1 MTTYI
6 TLDDVKARNGGELSQ
21 ASSVVERWIAVAHN
35 KLRNLE
41 PALDE
46 RVKAATVDRDT
57 LQDVLVESVWRR
69 VQDDL
74 IGWRVRSETWPE
86 NTTMFRDA
94 DKTGIYFLDDELAD
108 LVIDPEGPNAIRG
121 AFSLYPVIRG

>member
-21 ASSVVERWIAVAHN
+21 AASVVERWIAVAHN

-46 RVKAATVDRDT
+46 RVEAGTVDRDT

-108 LVIDPEGPNAIRG
+108 LGIDPEGPNAIRG

>member
-21 ASSVVERWIAVAHN
+21 DAGVVERWIAVAHN
-35 KLRNLE
+35 KLRKLE

-46 RVKAATVDRDT
+46 RVEAATVDRNT
-57 LQDVLVESVWRR
+57 LEDVLVEAVWRR

-74 IGWRVRSETWPE
+74 IVVARPGRRIRPCSATRIGPE
-86 NTTMFRDA
+86 STSWTT
-94 DKTGIYFLDDELAD
+94 
-108 LVIDPEGPNAIRG
+108 
-121 AFSLYPVIRG
+121 S

>member
-41 PALDE
+41 PALDD
-46 RVKAATVDRDT
+46 RVEAGTVDRDT

-108 LVIDPEGPNAIRG
+108 LGIDPEGPNAIRG

>member
-21 ASSVVERWIAVAHN
+21 ESSVVERWIAVAHN

-46 RVKAATVDRDT
+46 RVEAATVDRDT

-94 DKTGIYFLDDELAD
+94 DKTGIYFLDDELDD
-108 LVIDPEGPNAIRG
+108 LGIDPEGPNSIRG

>member
-21 ASSVVERWIAVAHN
+21 DARVVERWIAVAHN
-35 KLRNLE
+35 KLRKLE

-46 RVKAATVDRDT
+46 RVEAATVDRDT
-57 LQDVLVESVWRR
+57 LQDVLVEAVWRR

-94 DKTGIYFLDDELAD
+94 DKTGIYFLDDELDD
-108 LVIDPEGPNAIRG
+108 LGIDPEGPNAIRG